1 MKKIFIVFENNIHKV
16 YNDVTE
22 RLLDMQ
28 EIENN
33 AYFWQKLDT
42 IFLSSTYTIDTPKG
56 STHKQY
62 TNLIYPVDY
71 GYLTDTLTTDQ
82 QPIRIYVG
90 SIKTTTIS
98 AVAISADIL
107 KKDCEVKL
115 LLGCTEKETKAIMQF
130 LNKTEFQKALLIHRG
145 IGIPSWAID
154 D

>member
-1 MKKIFIVFENNIHKV
+1 MKE
-16 YNDVTE
+16 
-22 RLLDMQ
+22 M
-28 EIENN
+28 ENN

-42 IFLSSTYTIDTPKG
+42 IFLSSSCTIDRPKG

-62 TNLIYPVDY
+62 TNLVYPVDY
-71 GYLTDTLTTDQ
+71 GYLNDTLTVDQ

-90 SIKTTTIS
+90 SIKTNTVS

-145 IGIPSWAID
+145 NEIPSWAID